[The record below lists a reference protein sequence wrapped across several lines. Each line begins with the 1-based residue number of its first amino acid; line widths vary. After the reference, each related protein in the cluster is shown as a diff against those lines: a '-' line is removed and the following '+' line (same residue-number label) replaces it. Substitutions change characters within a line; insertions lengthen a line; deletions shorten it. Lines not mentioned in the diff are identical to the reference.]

1 LTLWTLSLSNSSITY
16 FIKTGFC
23 FFSNTLIFFVSDYSC
38 YEHADISCQTNEGD
52 NLNPSIVAMTMVS
65 SGTEPMEG
73 QDTEQNIATNT
84 NIGQSL
90 VQKQNIEL
98 QYTAYKVAQNDQ
110 TNGGNLENFKK

>member
-1 LTLWTLSLSNSSITY
+1 
-16 FIKTGFC
+16 
-23 FFSNTLIFFVSDYSC
+23 
-38 YEHADISCQTNEGD
+38 
-52 NLNPSIVAMTMVS
+52 
-65 SGTEPMEG
+65 MEG

-98 QYTAYKVAQNDQ
+98 QYTAYKVTQNDQ